1 VSPIDQNKK
10 GEFKM
15 DTSKQTYSYHAH
27 GHALGGQIERP
38 FDQIIEVQAGMSL
51 PTTGGYGSARAE
63 NFRFQEIV
71 SFGAAY
77 TQVSGS
83 HNEESGSFTTL
94 VSSTVERLNIL
105 DVVTADRVVARLSS
119 EHPPAQ
125 EEPRIRLL
133 GSHFENL
140 RIAGC
145 PVDVELADELFL
157 KLDTFEAF
165 RKEFE
170 SNAEFRKMAE
180 DPLQTGQAQKLPE
193 RHGVIVCSLLKD
205 LKTFCPGLKRQG
217 YTIIVPC
224 FGKIFLAEVR
234 AQYSR
239 RTLTMIRFDLNC
251 AVCGT
256 GVVTEVVGNGVPL

>member
-1 VSPIDQNKK
+1 MDAIKK
-10 GEFKM
+10 
-15 DTSKQTYSYHAH
+15 TYSYNAH
-27 GHALGGQIERP
+27 GLALSGQLERP
-38 FDQIIEVQAGMSL
+38 FDQVIEVQAGTSL
-51 PTTGGYGSARAE
+51 ATIGGYGLARAE
-63 NFRFQEIV
+63 NFRFKEIV
-71 SFGAAY
+71 SFRAAY

-83 HNEESGSFTTL
+83 LNKESGSYTTL
-94 VSSTVERLNIL
+94 VSSTVEHLNIL
-105 DVVTADRVVARLSS
+105 DVITADRVVARLSS
-119 EHPPAQ
+119 EHPQDQ

-145 PVDVELADELFL
+145 LVDVELDNERFL
-157 KLDTFEAF
+157 KLDTFESF

-170 SNAEFRKMAE
+170 SNPEFRKMAE
-180 DPLQTGQAQKLPE
+180 DPFQTGQLRKLPE

-205 LKTFCPGLKRQG
+205 VKTSCPGLTRQG
-217 YTIIVPC
+217 HTIIVPC

-234 AQYSR
+234 AQYSK

-256 GVVTEVVGNGVPL
+256 GIVTEVVGNGVPL